1 MNIAAFSQQETMKLK
16 ENDVCIYITE
26 SLGCRAEIITTIVNQ
41 LYLNKTWKNEKK
53 NREMLLIVLQILGK
67 NGKWDLN
74 FDLFTFRS

>member
-41 LYLNKTWKNEKK
+41 LYLNKTWKNKK
-53 NREMLLIVLQILGK
+53 KKQRDVTDCALDTWQEWKMGFKL
-67 NGKWDLN
+67 
-74 FDLFTFRS
+74 

>member
-1 MNIAAFSQQETMKLK
+1 MKLK

-53 NREMLLIVLQILGK
+53 KTERCY
-67 NGKWDLN
+67 
-74 FDLFTFRS
+74 

>member
-53 NREMLLIVLQILGK
+53 KTERCY
-67 NGKWDLN
+67 
-74 FDLFTFRS
+74 